1 MKVVIDENGQ
11 GFLKMPMGNLIGFC
25 EGKIGFCY
33 DCEHPAKEINFPV
46 RLFAQHLLAS
56 TCQYPYDT
64 DVVRLL
70 KQETPSYLMPRYLD
84 KKDVQVLLTEFL
96 APTVSPEAVDA
107 FFPFWEKPKEYLK
120 MTDTTAE
127 VKKEKKIKAPK
138 APKAP
143 KEPKAPKAEG
153 IGAFSKNLILEGFTN
168 AEILAKI
175 AEKFPEA
182 KTTAGCIAYYRN
194 ALKKAAKNDEP
205 AEQQAA

>member
-1 MKVVIDENGQ
+1 MKVVIDEQ
-11 GFLKMPMGNLIGFC
+11 GRGWLQMPLGNLVGFC
-25 EGKIGFCY
+25 NGKIGFCY
-33 DCEHPAKEINFPV
+33 DCEHPVKEITFPP
-46 RLFAQHLLAS
+46 RLFASHLLAGS
-56 TCQYPYDT
+56 CQHPYDP

-70 KQETPSYLMPRYLD
+70 KQETPAYLMPRFLAENEA
-84 KKDVQVLLTEFL
+84 QVLLTQFM
-96 APTVSPEAVDA
+96 AKTVSPEAVRA

-175 AEKFPEA
+175 VEKFPEA